1 MTKIPALF
9 FFFTNRVEERKN
21 EITRRIRAF
30 LISVDRKHAN
40 FFVACRGCSITPVNF
55 TELRLVLDLGVDIV
69 YLGRE
74 RRNENQSPRLISSDD
89 KIPRGIRIEK
99 RMELISII
107 RDVSSHSIFDLLDVE
122 DKENKNWH
130 RKYSYKKYIK

>member
-122 DKENKNWH
+122 DKENKN
-130 RKYSYKKYIK
+130 